1 MVDTNNTPVPPTA
14 GTQLTQTA
22 FALGMSTGEIIS
34 MIITFAL
41 ALGLG
46 IFATITAR
54 DLSVT
59 SPRAIWLAVAVGGLG
74 GLAHEIA
81 QSRGTVLIAERRAD
95 GIYLGTIAGIILG
108 GVAGLL
114 AVKAF
119 LITPP
124 TPLPTVMQLIYESF
138 IAGLA
143 LKGVTEAAGGQSVR
157 QPAGGTS

>member
-1 MVDTNNTPVPPTA
+1 
-14 GTQLTQTA
+14 
-22 FALGMSTGEIIS
+22 
-34 MIITFAL
+34 MILTFAI
-41 ALGLG
+41 AAGLG
-46 IFATITAR
+46 IFATIIAR
-54 DLSVT
+54 DLSLS

-81 QSRGTVLIAERRAD
+81 QSRGTVLIVERRAD

-114 AVKAF
+114 AAKAF

-124 TPLPTVMQLIYESF
+124 TPAPTVMQLIYESF

-143 LKGVTEAAGGQSVR
+143 LKGITEAAGGQPVGPPSGA
-157 QPAGGTS
+157 QS